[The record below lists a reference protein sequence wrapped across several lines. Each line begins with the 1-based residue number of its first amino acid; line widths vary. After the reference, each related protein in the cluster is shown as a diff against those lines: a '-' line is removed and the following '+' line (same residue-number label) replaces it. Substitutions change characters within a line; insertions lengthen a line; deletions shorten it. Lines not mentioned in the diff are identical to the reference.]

1 MANIH
6 ERAKIAED
14 LILETY
20 DIYEPGVAY
29 LISCKDEIILS
40 GGIGKANIE
49 WDIPISDDTVLR
61 LGSISKP
68 ITAIAALQ
76 LVEQGKLDL
85 DAPIST
91 YAPDLPDHI
100 KIISMRQLLSH
111 RSGLAEHVF
120 DKNLIPYIWQPMT
133 IEKIIEL
140 QDGKS
145 KVFNPGEKYEYV
157 NFNYVIVA
165 HVLEA
170 ITGQNFVKF
179 VNENIFLA
187 NNMNSSFYEELDVIL
202 PRRSEF
208 YDQAEDGRL
217 KNTAAI
223 DLSHV
228 SAAGAFVS
236 TVKDMS
242 QWVRKL
248 ISGELINPKLL
259 EEAWTPK
266 PLPDGTSTEYGLGFN
281 IEYNKKENMIWHTG
295 MTPGSHA
302 AFKLAPESGIFL
314 IVLSNGFHLPSTG
327 KLVDELMMIMLKGSV

>member
-1 MANIH
+1 MTNIH
-6 ERAKIAED
+6 ESAKIAED

-20 DIYEPGVAY
+20 DSYEPGVAY
-29 LISCKDEIILS
+29 LISCKDEILLS
-40 GGIGKANIE
+40 GGTGKANIE

-76 LVEQGKLDL
+76 LVEQGKLNL

-120 DKNLIPYIWQPMT
+120 DENLIPYIWQPMT

-170 ITGQNFVKF
+170 ITGQNFVGF

-187 NNMNSSFYEELDVIL
+187 NNMNSSFYEELDAII
-202 PRRSEF
+202 PKRAEF
-208 YDQAEDGRL
+208 YDQAKDGRV
-217 KNTAAI
+217 KNTAAV

-242 QWVRKL
+242 HWVRKL
-248 ISGELINPKLL
+248 IDGELINPNLL
-259 EEAWTPK
+259 KEAWTPK

-281 IEYNKKENMIWHTG
+281 IEYNEKENLIWHTG

-302 AFKLAPESGIFL
+302 AVKLAPETGIFL
-314 IVLSNGFHLPSTG
+314 IVLCNGFHLPSTG
-327 KLVDELMMIMLKGSV
+327 KLVDDLMMIMLKGSV